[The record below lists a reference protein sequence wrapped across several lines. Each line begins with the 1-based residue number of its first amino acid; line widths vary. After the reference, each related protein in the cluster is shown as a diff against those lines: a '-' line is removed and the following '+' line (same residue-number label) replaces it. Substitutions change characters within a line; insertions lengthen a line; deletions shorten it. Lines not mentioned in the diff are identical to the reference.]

1 VTLMKG
7 PNIVKYHLS
16 FRKRDTTSYDRL

>member
-1 VTLMKG
+1 MKG